1 MASKIE
7 FITIN
12 ERYPEPGQDN
22 DSQGFRDN
30 FAAIKKSLG
39 TANQEITDLQNNA
52 VRKDTIS
59 SSLENNTLERLNL
72 KSFTQQVATGEDGSA
87 RQTVPSQSS
96 PQEGEPGSAPEGID
110 LIDFDA
116 GQYQSFTVTGDVD
129 FSFINWPEEN
139 YGSIIVELTA
149 DTNGPYTVTFSSD
162 GGGLIKKDPNVLWD
176 DALNQGEEYSATRLK
191 AEIGLPSEE
200 YVLIDDSTTDLL
212 SQVFEF
218 WTYNW
223 AEDDPGTVYVKY
235 LGGFNNTSE
244 ATSGA
249 GTSDVQFLNDLDDVD
264 APYGSVQDGQT
275 IVWDPTAGPLDDDTG
290 QPVGRWIPGEASGG
304 GGAEEI
310 TIASAS
316 ADFTV
321 DTDDINTYIRVTSFG
336 TVDVNVPTTT
346 LENIPVGSSVSF
358 FQNGVGTV
366 QIVPDPAVTV
376 NSSSGFLTTRDQ
388 YSAMTLTKIGE
399 NEWDLIGDIAAF
411 VFVCGIS
418 WLALNEDQYADKA
431 ISIGEQAPTDDVRTL
446 FALDGSQMLHL
457 VDPYDNPVDGS
468 FVFITN
474 SDGELEASFGTADP
488 VHDLLFWVADG
499 SDPLNYFTTGTD
511 FESDEAVIYF
521 RPNFDS
527 STIPE
532 AVYTFNLVYRDPNA
546 YASFGPKP
554 TASSVSLTVTA
565 EDYDANPDKVYAIP
579 FPSPG
584 AFNGIS
590 VAAGNLGGA
599 ILDFRL
605 CKDFAQQKWPFN
617 TQIPIGTIPDDPIIE
632 TETDLDNTPDIIV
645 DEPDQ
650 GGGPE

>member
-22 DSQGFRDN
+22 DSRGFRDN

-249 GTSDVQFLNDLDDVD
+249 G
-264 APYGSVQDGQT
+264 
-275 IVWDPTAGPLDDDTG
+275 
-290 QPVGRWIPGEASGG
+290 G

-431 ISIGEQAPTDDVRTL
+431 ISIGEQSPTDDVRTL

-532 AVYTFNLVYRDPNA
+532 AVYTFNLVYRDPNV

-632 TETDLDNTPDIIV
+632 TETDLDNTPVNAPDIIV
-645 DEPDQ
+645 DDPDQ
-650 GGGPE
+650 DGVPT